1 MKTENHIKNIRSVL
15 RPVLFLLAIML
26 CEAMASADVLKVKKI
41 EHDPLD
47 TDAAFN
53 PRKDLNGNACAL
65 LKIVLPKEAN
75 NIIFEGNTIDIE
87 NDGVEVLV
95 YLPQGTKYL
104 KIKSAGFEPLEI
116 NFGESDLKG
125 QQTYKVEIVKM
136 KTLSQVKRSANGT
149 ALAYSI
155 IPGLGLIQK
164 GHIGE
169 GVTYLIGDVALLGAG
184 IVFSS
189 NASSQKK
196 ILNDVNT
203 GIDEYN
209 KAKSKYDSSKSASY
223 ICFGVAGAVYVVNL
237 IRSYVATP
245 KPNSRIN
252 WNVTPVVANI
262 NNSYNS
268 GLGISLAM
276 TYTF

>member
-1 MKTENHIKNIRSVL
+1 MKIENLKKTIWSVL
-15 RPVLFLLAIML
+15 RLVLFLLAIML
-26 CEAMASADVLKVKKI
+26 CEATASADVLIVKNI
-41 EHDPLD
+41 THDALD
-47 TDAAFN
+47 TDAAFY
-53 PRKDLNGNACAL
+53 PKKDLNGNACAL
-65 LKIVLPKEAN
+65 LKIVLPKEAKN
-75 NIIFEGNTIDIE
+75 VIFEGNTIDIE

-95 YLPQGTKYL
+95 YLPQGTKHL

-184 IVFSS
+184 IGFSS

-223 ICFGVAGAVYVVNL
+223 ICFGAAGAVYVVNL

-245 KPNSRIN
+245 KPNARIN
-252 WNVTPVVANI
+252 WNITPVVANI
-262 NNSYNS
+262 NNNYNS
-268 GLGISLAM
+268 GLGLSLAM